1 MFLDRKEISCFQ
13 RFFLENTKH
22 NIIKQN
28 IINIMASLNLFE
40 MGSKHSAMADKE
52 RTKEMIDLMKADFQ
66 DMMNHFR
73 TVPSCTGKTDAFR
86 LLGLS
91 SKGGYRN
98 GFVER
103 KLEAGKTLEQAT
115 TQFDTWF
122 NRCKE
127 HMICRTPRMQIPK
140 EPQRAPVAEPVA
152 ELTKKQRVV

>member
-1 MFLDRKEISCFQ
+1 
-13 RFFLENTKH
+13 
-22 NIIKQN
+22 
-28 IINIMASLNLFE
+28 MASLNLFE
-40 MGSKHSAMADKE
+40 IGSKHSAMAEKE
-52 RTKEMIDLMKADFQ
+52 QTGEMKDLVKNDFV

-73 TVPSCTGKTDAFR
+73 TVPTCTGKTDAFR

-98 GFVER
+98 GFVEL

-127 HMICRTPRMQIPK
+127 RFIIITPRMRIP
-140 EPQRAPVAEPVA
+140 EGARQPPAEPAA
-152 ELTKKQRVV
+152 EPAKKQRVV